1 MILNNLNGCFKEFK
15 QQSIIIH
22 HQAETIIKYGNWRFD
37 YGFYW
42 TPLPEHLWRLEPLLS
57 KIDKEFA
64 IKTCMIIR
72 QPPNTLYNWHT
83 DTERGLTINMKLCN
97 NNDTHALFAFPL
109 DDWSE
114 EFVELKYQPT
124 KMYLFNTQ
132 HRHCVINFSE
142 TRYVFTL
149 KFKKEKEE
157 LDYFT
162 VYNWCNQNQLF
173 V

>member
-1 MILNNLNGCFKEFK
+1 MTQNNIHHCYREFK
-15 QQSIIIH
+15 QNSIVIH
-22 HQAETIIKYGNWRFD
+22 HQAENLIKHGEWRFNF
-37 YGFYW
+37 GFFW
-42 TPLPEHLWRLEPLLS
+42 TPLYEHLWRLEPLLS
-57 KIDKEFA
+57 KIDKVFP

-83 DTERGLTINMKLCN
+83 DTERGLTINMKVCN
-97 NNDTHALFAFPL
+97 NKDTHALFSFPM

-114 EFVELKYQPT
+114 EFVELDYQPS

-132 HRHCVINFSE
+132 HRHSVVNFSE

-149 KFKKEKEE
+149 KFKQEKNE

-162 VYNWCNQNQLF
+162 VYNWCEQNQLF